1 MIPLAKKILFLILL
15 FLPLQLS
22 SADQNRRTPSE
33 DGTFTAGPFYNS
45 ATKSYFELVRINAA
59 SWDDARNA
67 AENRKYKK
75 TSGRLAVINRP
86 ETHMFIVKNFLFTE
100 DTWLG
105 LRFFCEDSKLE
116 WADGPSHASAR
127 FSYWHAG
134 AEHTDLS
141 CPETGYL
148 STHINRNAF
157 DWNLATW
164 DKRSNFSLVEYPT
177 GHK

>member
-1 MIPLAKKILFLILL
+1 MTTLAKRTLFLFLL
-15 FLPLQLS
+15 LLPVELS
-22 SADQNRRTPSE
+22 IADTNRRTPSE

-45 ATKSYFELVRINAA
+45 ATQSYFELVRINAA
-59 SWDDARNA
+59 SWDA
-67 AENRKYKK
+67 AHMAAANRKYKK

-116 WADGPSHASAR
+116 WADGPSHKAAR
-127 FSYWHAG
+127 FSYWRAG

-141 CPETGYL
+141 CPQTGYL
-148 STHINRNAF
+148 ATHINRNAF
-157 DWNLATW
+157 DWDLGTW
-164 DKRSNFSLVEYPT
+164 EKRANFSLVEYPT
-177 GHK
+177 GRK